1 MNTSKQALIFAAI
14 AILSWSTV
22 ATAFKVALGYQSH
35 FEMLVFASAT
45 ALIILAVVMTAQKKW
60 SILSTLTKKQWLKY
74 ALTGLLNPVAYYLVL
89 FKAYALLP
97 AQVAQPINY
106 SWPIVLVVLL
116 AIMSRKAIPVVKYVG
131 MALSLGGVA
140 LISLGSGSL
149 NGSSLPLSGLLL
161 AFLSAFLW
169 ALYWIINN
177 ANKNV
182 DNTVNLLLSFLFG
195 SLYLI
200 IASLFVGINVNSWQ
214 GILSS
219 MYVGAF
225 EMAIPFIFFGLALR
239 KSDNPVLINQLCYL
253 SPFIS
258 LFFISVVLGEKIYAT
273 TYIGLLLIVSG
284 IIFNEYFTHFFVK
297 RKLEKRAL
305 DEKI

>member
-1 MNTSKQALIFAAI
+1 MNTSKQALVFACI

-22 ATAFKVALGYQSH
+22 ATAFKIALGYQSH
-35 FEMLVFASAT
+35 FEMLVIASAT
-45 ALIILAVVMTAQKKW
+45 ALIILAIVMTAQKKW
-60 SILSTLTKKQWLKY
+60 SILSTLNKKQWIKY

-106 SWPIVLVVLL
+106 SWPIVLVVML
-116 AIMSRKAIPVVKYVG
+116 AVISRKAIPGVKYVG
-131 MALSLGGVA
+131 MVLSLGGVA
-140 LISLGSGSL
+140 LISLGSSSI
-149 NGSSLPLSGLLL
+149 NGSSLPLTGLLL

-195 SLYLI
+195 SIYLI
-200 IASLFVGINVNSWQ
+200 IASLFVGINVNSLQ

-258 LFFISVVLGEKIYAT
+258 LFFISVVLGEKIYLT
-273 TYIGLLLIVSG
+273 TYIGLILIVSG
-284 IIFNEYFTHFFVK
+284 IIFNEYFTRIFTKRTLVK
-297 RKLEKRAL
+297 KRVR
-305 DEKI
+305 

>member
-1 MNTSKQALIFAAI
+1 MNTSKKALIFACI

-22 ATAFKVALGYQSH
+22 ATAFKIALGYQSH
-35 FEMLVFASAT
+35 FEMLVIASLT
-45 ALIILAVVMTAQKKW
+45 ALIILAIVMTVQKKW
-60 SILSTLTKKQWLKY
+60 SVLSTLTSKQWIKY

-89 FKAYALLP
+89 FKAYDLLP

-116 AIMSRKAIPVVKYVG
+116 AVINRKAIPAMKYVG
-131 MALSLGGVA
+131 MMFSLGGVA
-140 LISLGSGSL
+140 LVSLGSGSL
-149 NGSSLPLSGLLL
+149 NGVSLPLSGLLL

-177 ANKNV
+177 ANKNI

-195 SLYLI
+195 TFYLI
-200 IASLFVGINVNSWQ
+200 IASFFVGININSMQ
-214 GILSS
+214 GVLSS

-239 KSDNPVLINQLCYL
+239 KANDTVLINQLCYL

-258 LFFISVVLGEKIYAT
+258 LFFISVVLGEKIYVS
-273 TYIGLLLIVSG
+273 TYLGLFLIVFG
-284 IIFNEYFTHFFVK
+284 IIFNEYFIGYFK
-297 RKLEKRAL
+297 KKS
-305 DEKI
+305 I